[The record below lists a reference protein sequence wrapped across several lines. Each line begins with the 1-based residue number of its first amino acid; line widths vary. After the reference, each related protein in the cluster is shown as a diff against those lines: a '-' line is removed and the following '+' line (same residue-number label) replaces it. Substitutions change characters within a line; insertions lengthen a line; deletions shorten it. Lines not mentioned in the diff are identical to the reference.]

1 MAKFDEI
8 KKSVGEAAEMLAEKA
23 AGLAKVAAEKTKDA
37 AEKAKELAKI
47 GKLNAEILAQKDD
60 IRKAYQEIGKL
71 YYEYFQ
77 VDPHEPMKAAC
88 EKIDTA
94 MAIIADKQAEI
105 EVLKAE
111 NPDEDF
117 DDYEIVEDDDYCEAV
132 ESGEEDDESVVTVKA
147 TLEIKLDDEEA
158 AEEAAEEVVKE

>member
-1 MAKFDEI
+1 MAKFDVF
-8 KKSVGEAAEMLAEKA
+8 KKSFSEAAEILAEKA
-23 AGLAKVAAEKTKDA
+23 AGFAKVAAEKTKDA

-60 IRKAYQEIGKL
+60 IRKAYQEIGKI

-88 EKIDTA
+88 ARIDEA

-105 EVLKAE
+105 EVIKAA

-117 DDYEIVEDDDYCEAV
+117 SEYEVVDDDIEVEVYEIAEA
-132 ESGEEDDESVVTVKA
+132 A
-147 TLEIKLDDEEA
+147 DEEA
-158 AEEAAEEVVKE
+158 PCSCGCEEEKPAEE

>member
-1 MAKFDEI
+1 MARFDEF

-23 AGLAKVAAEKTKDA
+23 AGIAKVAAEKT
-37 AEKAKELAKI
+37 KELAKI

-88 EKIDTA
+88 EKIDAA

-111 NPDEDF
+111 NPGEDF
-117 DDYEIVEDDDYCEAV
+117 SEYEVVEDDDIVSVKAEVEVIVGKDADEDTIEEAV
-132 ESGEEDDESVVTVKA
+132 
-147 TLEIKLDDEEA
+147 EEA
-158 AEEAAEEVVKE
+158 AEAVEEVVEKITEN

>member
-1 MAKFDEI
+1 MAKFDSF
-8 KKSVGEAAEMLAEKA
+8 KKSFSEAAEMLAGKA
-23 AGLAKVAAEKTKDA
+23 AGFAKVAAEKTKDA

-60 IRKAYQEIGKL
+60 IRKAYQEIGKI

-77 VDPHEPMKAAC
+77 VDPHEPMKDAC
-88 EKIDTA
+88 ARIDAA

-105 EVLKAE
+105 EVLKAA

-117 DDYEIVEDDDYCEAV
+117 SEYEVVDDDEIEVEVYEI
-132 ESGEEDDESVVTVKA
+132 EEPAADET
-147 TLEIKLDDEEA
+147 ECCCGCQEEKHT
-158 AEEAAEEVVKE
+158 EE